1 MIKTFLP
8 QRTQRA
14 QRRREEE
21 KFKVSPN
28 VLSNRPLFDSYQSQK
43 ISPGWFIQVRKP
55 LDGAYAPAA
64 APLAEGPE
72 AKIKDN

>member
-43 ISPGWFIQVRKP
+43 SSPGWFIQVRKP
-55 LDGAYAPAA
+55 LDGAYAPSM
-64 APLAEGPE
+64 APPAGGPE
-72 AKIKDN
+72 ARND